1 MCNTINVRGKACNK
15 NPNFYMLCFICRGL
29 MVQIKFEKFE
39 PSAFRNTFY
48 SNDMR

>member
-1 MCNTINVRGKACNK
+1 
-15 NPNFYMLCFICRGL
+15 